1 MSRRPELPPVTVRE
15 FARLTTSELPVSTL
29 DRARISPTAFDW
41 LCELSSR
48 KNGQTGAQMLQ
59 VESRNWLQL
68 DNHVGVLESPCGQRI
83 EILPKHVEGGGP
95 QTVRQSRSLLRRML
109 ASALD
114 LSPRET
120 DEASLEQFDH
130 PLTEWVMQRFL
141 LALDQLV
148 KRGMRRDY
156 LRVEEMQP
164 YLRGQLD
171 MACQMRTPPGRAH
184 LFSICH
190 DVFSVDRPEN
200 RLLKSALSRV
210 MYAAQEAENWRLAST
225 LLCLLD
231 EVPPSRDVAADFKA
245 WRSDRLMAHYEP
257 VRPWCELVLSHQ
269 VPLAVAGDT
278 RGLSL
283 MFPMEKLFERY
294 VGRAVRSQL
303 PSGYRLTEQAAR
315 HSLCTHDGTGF
326 FRLRPD
332 FLVEGDGRI
341 WVLDAKWKTI
351 DSARRDE
358 RYQMNQADFY
368 QLHAYGHHYLAGH
381 GELALIYPMT
391 ARFDRP
397 LGPFRFSEM
406 LSLMALPFDMEASRL
421 QSLPWMNV

>member
-15 FARLTTSELPVSTL
+15 FARLTTSELPLSTL

-210 MYAAQEAENWRLAST
+210 MYAAQEAESWRLAST

-278 RGLSL
+278 SRRWRARITDLARGVNLPRCAAYTVRRSASKNSSL
-283 MFPMEKLFERY
+283 CR
-294 VGRAVRSQL
+294 RS
-303 PSGYRLTEQAAR
+303 PWVWAATRAAR
-315 HSLCTHDGTGF
+315 SALTGASGRPVLCAST
-326 FRLRPD
+326 
-332 FLVEGDGRI
+332 
-341 WVLDAKWKTI
+341 WAWQ
-351 DSARRDE
+351 AR
-358 RYQMNQADFY
+358 
-368 QLHAYGHHYLAGH
+368 
-381 GELALIYPMT
+381 
-391 ARFDRP
+391 
-397 LGPFRFSEM
+397 
-406 LSLMALPFDMEASRL
+406 SR
-421 QSLPWMNV
+421 